1 MAGVSE
7 QVNIFGTDLPPT
19 HQPSMLVGLISVRNT
34 PTPVIKFSIKDI
46 IYMAGPATFKRG
58 EAYFQQN
65 RVKLV
70 NPDPASDR
78 VNAEVQGSER
88 SPYQVV
94 IYAANNMLSADC
106 SCPVGFDCKHGVAT
120 ALKWQS
126 FLEHERRKPRPQAIQ
141 DDRSA
146 RLKLWLSRI
155 PANQLRLN
163 TLATGSHYLLYTLD
177 TDVSELAAAD
187 PQAHDVRVTLQK
199 AYLKA
204 NGEWSQFQ
212 NFVPDFYSLSWN
224 APAFLKDQDKAIL
237 NLLRALQHQKNF
249 CLRGEPGALA
259 LRHML
264 ATQRLRS
271 ASTGKRVSPGP
282 TLTMQWQWQEH
293 ASQWQ
298 LSAMLPGIS
307 HWQLISVDPPC
318 YLDDAASVLGEID
331 NPLSGA
337 QIAYLSVMP
346 QVPASDMKQTA
357 ILLRQRLSRDQLP
370 LPVEPDVVFCDTPTP
385 SLLMVSA
392 NTEDGLCLPA
402 LRLHFDYAGLP
413 VFLRDAA
420 NSQGIMLQEYQGR
433 HFQIQRNLR
442 LEEQFCATLHSL
454 QLVMRH
460 ELGNWQ
466 DVWVPAHNA
475 NQHLLTIWQQMLD
488 VHLPA
493 LQQQGWLLTIDAD
506 YHLPIGDAVFDVNV
520 SDHANDLDNNPGDNK
535 PGLWFDFALSLQAG
549 AVNLPTLEA
558 VEAWLEADT
567 PDELLMAI
575 NGQWLRVDT
584 RPLQTLRGL
593 ILELFNR
600 KQLDKPVRLPAYQA
614 ALLQDLPTLDNRK
627 APLTAALLKQLQD
640 FNGLISI
647 DPPTGLLA
655 QLRPYQQQGLN
666 WLAFLQQ
673 FGFGGILADDMGL
686 GKTLQ
691 TLALLLHLKN
701 SGQLKKPV
709 LVVCPTSLTSN
720 WLHEARRFTP
730 QLRTCLIQGS
740 KRKHAFS
747 QIEDSDLVI
756 TTYPLLPR
764 DVRQYA
770 EHSFSM
776 LILDEAQLIKNPNTR
791 IASDVRT
798 IKCDTRLCLSG
809 TPLENHLGELWALMD
824 FALPGLLG
832 GRKTFNKQYRSAIEE
847 QHDRDRQHELARR
860 IAPFMLR
867 RTKADVAQDL
877 PPKTEIVQYVELE
890 GKQRTLYESIRI
902 SMEKRIR
909 DLIAQKGMARSHIEF
924 LDALLKLRQ
933 ACIDPR
939 LVKLDKAADI
949 IESAKLNWLSE
960 NIPVLLDEGRHIL
973 LFSQFTEVLG
983 LIELLLNSKQIAYA
997 KLTGQTRHRQT
1008 VIDQFQ
1014 SGEVSIFLVSLKAG
1028 GSGLNLT
1035 AADVVI
1041 HVDPWWNPAVENQ
1054 ATDRAYRIGQDK
1066 PVFVYKLVAANTI
1079 EERIQQLQ
1087 KQKQALADSLFSDTG
1102 AVGLPVEKEA
1112 LMALLAS

>member
-1 MAGVSE
+1 
-7 QVNIFGTDLPPT
+7 
-19 HQPSMLVGLISVRNT
+19 MLASLASFRN
-34 PTPVIKFSIKDI
+34 PNAPVIKFSIKDV

-65 RVKLV
+65 RVRLI
-70 NPDPASDR
+70 NPDTSSDR
-78 VNAEVQGSER
+78 VTAEVQGTER
-88 SPYQVV
+88 NPYQVV

-126 FLEHERRKPRPQAIQ
+126 FLENDRRALKQPIAQ
-141 DDRSA
+141 DDKSQ
-146 RLKLWLSRI
+146 RLKLWLAKI
-155 PANQLRLN
+155 PTNRLRQN
-163 TLATGSHYLLYTLD
+163 SLATGTHYLLYTLD
-177 TDVSELAAAD
+177 TDVSELSSVDA
-187 PQAHDVRVTLQK
+187 QAQDVRVTLQK

-204 NGEWSQFQ
+204 NGEWSQFH
-212 NFVPDFYSLSWN
+212 NFLPDFYSLSWN
-224 APAFLKDQDKAIL
+224 APAFLKDEDKAIL
-237 NLLRALQHQKNF
+237 NLLRGLQTQKSF
-249 CLRGEPGALA
+249 QLVGEPGALA

-264 ATQRLRS
+264 ATQRLRL
-271 ASTGKRVSPGP
+271 ASTGKTVTAAPP
-282 TLTMQWQWQEH
+282 ATLEWRWLETAAQH
-293 ASQWQ
+293 Q
-298 LSAMLPGIS
+298 LSAVLHGVS
-307 HWQLISVDPPC
+307 QWRLLAVDPPS
-318 YLDDAASVLGEID
+318 YLDESASRLGEIQ

-337 QIAYLSVMP
+337 QIAYLMGMP
-346 QVPASDMKQTA
+346 AVLAADMKQAA
-357 ILLRQRLSRDQLP
+357 IVLRQRLSREQLP
-370 LPVEPDVVFCDTPTP
+370 LPVEPEVISCDTPKACVTM
-385 SLLMVSA
+385 LSA
-392 NTEDGLCLPA
+392 IDSAGLRLPA
-402 LRLHFDYAGLP
+402 LQLYFDYGGLP
-413 VFLRDAA
+413 VYLRDPASA
-420 NSQGIMLQEYQGR
+420 QGEILQEYKGR
-433 HFQIQRNLR
+433 HYQVQRNLR
-442 LEEQFCATLHSL
+442 MEEQFCATMHSL
-454 QLVMRH
+454 QLVLRY
-460 ELGNWQ
+460 ELGKWQ
-466 DVWVPAHNA
+466 DVWVPVHNA
-475 NQHLLTIWQQMLD
+475 GTHLLAVWQKIVD
-488 VHLPA
+488 IHLPL
-493 LQQQGWLLTIDAD
+493 LQQQGWQLHTDAD
-506 YHLPIGDAVFDVNV
+506 YTLAIDEAVFDVNV
-520 SDHANDLDNNPGDNK
+520 SDSEADSAGDK
-535 PGLWFDFALSLQAG
+535 AELWFDFALSLHAG
-549 AVNLPTLEA
+549 GENLPTVDA

-575 NGQWLRVDT
+575 DGKWLRVDT
-584 RPLQTLRGL
+584 RPLKTLRGL
-593 ILELFNR
+593 ILELFSR
-600 KQLDKPVRLPAYQA
+600 KQLDKPVRLPAFQA
-614 ALLQDLPTLDNRK
+614 ALLQDMPTLDDRK
-627 APLTAALLKQLQD
+627 APLTRALMTQLQD
-640 FNGLISI
+640 FKGLIAI
-647 DPPTGLLA
+647 EPPAGLLA
-655 QLRPYQQQGLN
+655 ELRPYQQDGLN
-666 WLAFLQQ
+666 WLTFLQR

-701 SGQLKKPV
+701 QGQLNKPV

-720 WLHEARRFTP
+720 WLHEAMRFTP

-740 KRKHAFS
+740 KRKQTFA
-747 QIEDSDLVI
+747 QIKSSDLVI

-764 DVRQYA
+764 DIRSYA
-770 EHSFSM
+770 DHHFSM

-791 IASDVRT
+791 IATDVRM

-832 GRKTFNKQYRSAIEE
+832 GRKSFNKHYRTAIEG
-847 QHDRDRQHELARR
+847 QRDQDRQHELARR

-939 LVKLDKAADI
+939 LVKLEKAADI
-949 IESAKLNWLSE
+949 LESAKLNWLSE
-960 NIPVLLDEGRHIL
+960 NIPVLLEEGRHIL

-983 LIELLLNSKQIAYA
+983 LVEKLLDDKHIAYA
-997 KLTGQTRHRQT
+997 KLTGQTRHRQQ

-1014 SGEVSIFLVSLKAG
+1014 NGEVKVFLVSLKAG

-1079 EERIQQLQ
+1079 EERIQQMQ
-1087 KQKQALADSLFSDTG
+1087 KQKQALADSLFIDTG
-1102 AVGLPVEKEA
+1102 AVGLPMEKEA
-1112 LMALLAS
+1112 LLELLA